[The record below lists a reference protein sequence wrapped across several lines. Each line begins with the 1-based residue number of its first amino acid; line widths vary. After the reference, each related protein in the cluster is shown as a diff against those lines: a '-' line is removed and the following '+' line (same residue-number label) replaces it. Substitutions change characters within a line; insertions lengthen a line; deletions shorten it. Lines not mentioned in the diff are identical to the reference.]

1 MLNNLKL
8 MLGIA
13 SNDTDRDSLLKL
25 IISNATARLTTLL
38 GGLEPTES
46 LDYIILDV
54 CIRRFNRIGSEG
66 MESHTVEGESVTFS
80 AHLLPAQAE
89 RGLQR
94 RYRQLQPRNCC
105 GSEKIRFCY

>member
-13 SNDTDRDSLLKL
+13 SDDADRDSLLKL

-66 MESHTVEGESVTFS
+66 MQSHAVEGESVTFTES
-80 AHLLPAQAE
+80 DFAGFEDDIQAFLDTQKE
-89 RGLQR
+89 STRGRVKFL
-94 RYRQLQPRNCC
+94 
-105 GSEKIRFCY
+105 